1 MLTASSIWIAVI
13 EEVANVTGSVAL
25 PVTVAAT
32 VKQIAHLIASAAVAE
47 GFVIAIAFV
56 APAVTWIVTETV
68 KQIAYPTDSFVAV
81 TGFAVP
87 ALAVTVIVKTIA
99 PQVVSV
105 APLEVVA
112 NSTVFVALAVPW
124 IRTATVMQICHLTL
138 FAAALE
144 EFESVTGLAYLAL
157 TAIVIVL
164 VIVSWIEN
172 PIASAIES
180 EKQIVRQIA
189 HLTYVATVAVF
200 AIASVSVA
208 VAVTA
213 TVTETASVTRTVTVT
228 LIVTEI
234 LKQVGFPTV
243 DCFAPVPGIVK
254 MHLIQIVRQI
264 VTATGIATENLHIL
278 TVATAMQV
286 IFYRLYPEKSFPN

>member
-1 MLTASSIWIAVI
+1 MPTASSIWIAVI

-112 NSTVFVALAVPW
+112 NSTVFVALAVSW

-189 HLTYVATVAVF
+189 HLTFVATVAVF
-200 AIASVSVA
+200 AAASVSVA

-213 TVTETASVTRTVTVT
+213 TVTASVTRTVTVT

-234 LKQVGFPTV
+234 LKQVDFPTV

>member
-1 MLTASSIWIAVI
+1 MPTASSIWIAVI

-112 NSTVFVALAVPW
+112 NSTVFVALAVSW

-189 HLTYVATVAVF
+189 HLTFVATVAVF
-200 AIASVSVA
+200 AAASVSVA

-213 TVTETASVTRTVTVT
+213 TVTASVTRTVTVT

-264 VTATGIATENLHIL
+264 VTASGIATENLHIS

-286 IFYRLYPEKSFPN
+286 IFYLLYPEKSFPN

>member
-1 MLTASSIWIAVI
+1 MPTASSIWIAVI

-99 PQVVSV
+99 PQVV
-105 APLEVVA
+105 A
-112 NSTVFVALAVPW
+112 NSTVFVALAVSW
-124 IRTATVMQICHLTL
+124 TATVMQICHLTL

-189 HLTYVATVAVF
+189 HLTFVATVAVF
-200 AIASVSVA
+200 AAASVSVA

-213 TVTETASVTRTVTVT
+213 TVTASVTRTVTVT

>member
-1 MLTASSIWIAVI
+1 MPTASSIWIAVI

-112 NSTVFVALAVPW
+112 NSTVFVALAVSW

-138 FAAALE
+138 L
-144 EFESVTGLAYLAL
+144 LQ
-157 TAIVIVL
+157 
-164 VIVSWIEN
+164 
-172 PIASAIES
+172 P
-180 EKQIVRQIA
+180 
-189 HLTYVATVAVF
+189 
-200 AIASVSVA
+200 
-208 VAVTA
+208 
-213 TVTETASVTRTVTVT
+213 
-228 LIVTEI
+228 
-234 LKQVGFPTV
+234 LK
-243 DCFAPVPGIVK
+243 
-254 MHLIQIVRQI
+254 
-264 VTATGIATENLHIL
+264 NLNL
-278 TVATAMQV
+278 
-286 IFYRLYPEKSFPN
+286 

>member
-1 MLTASSIWIAVI
+1 MPTASSIWIAVI

-25 PVTVAAT
+25 SVTVAAT

-87 ALAVTVIVKTIA
+87 ALAVTVIVKMIA

-112 NSTVFVALAVPW
+112 NSTVFVALAVSW

-144 EFESVTGLAYLAL
+144 EFEFVTGLAYLAL

-189 HLTYVATVAVF
+189 HLTFVATVAVF
-200 AIASVSVA
+200 AAASVSVA

-213 TVTETASVTRTVTVT
+213 TVTASVTRTVTVT

-234 LKQVGFPTV
+234 LKQVDFPTV

-264 VTATGIATENLHIL
+264 VTASGIATENLHIS

-286 IFYRLYPEKSFPN
+286 IFYLLYPEKSFPN

>member
-1 MLTASSIWIAVI
+1 MPTASSIWIAVI

-99 PQVVSV
+99 PQVV
-105 APLEVVA
+105 A
-112 NSTVFVALAVPW
+112 NSTVFVALAVSW

-144 EFESVTGLAYLAL
+144 EFEFVTGLAYLAL

-189 HLTYVATVAVF
+189 HLTFVATVAVF

-213 TVTETASVTRTVTVT
+213 TVTASVTRTVTVT

-264 VTATGIATENLHIL
+264 VTASGIATENLHIS

-286 IFYRLYPEKSFPN
+286 IFYLLYPEKSFPN